1 MEYLK
6 ACRDTGSMSHRA
18 KLAALEIFSVQKA
31 ASAKCCN
38 CGKAGHRK
46 KQCHMPVQTAK
57 NNNTSKK
64 KKKKETPKSLPKCKR
79 GFHWLNKCHSKFDKD
94 GNALTPEAQQKQ
106 GN

>member
-18 KLAALEIFSVQKA
+18 KLAALEIFNVQKA

-64 KKKKETPKSLPKCKR
+64 KKKKRDPQ
-79 GFHWLNKCHSKFDKD
+79 KFAKM
-94 GNALTPEAQQKQ
+94 
-106 GN
+106 